1 MIKIFDMKSFYT
13 FLFIVIY
20 ITSNAQNC
28 NCDSIFHSVKNTV
41 EKNYAGYFDKVNS
54 ETQKEYGVWTKNSI
68 EKLSSIKSDS
78 LCYIETKNWIDYV
91 YSQLKK

>member
-1 MIKIFDMKSFYT
+1 MKSFYT

-41 EKNYAGYFDKVNS
+41 EKIMQD
-54 ETQKEYGVWTKNSI
+54 I
-68 EKLSSIKSDS
+68 LIKLIPK
-78 LCYIETKNWIDYV
+78 
-91 YSQLKK
+91 LKKNMEFGQKIPLKNYHL